1 MCPLQRQRCNTPT
14 IALKTNRTNLAMYL
28 TPVDT
33 ACRGIGHERGLAAD
47 TDWFE
52 TQFSSE
58 QACRDYLSGLSWHDG
73 FTWPA
78 GLNRT
83 VWETAQHPQ
92 ICGECGCQTLTT

>member
-1 MCPLQRQRCNTPT
+1 
-14 IALKTNRTNLAMYL
+14 MYL
-28 TPVDT
+28 TPADT
-33 ACRGIGHERGLAAD
+33 TCCGIGHGRRLAAD
-47 TDWFE
+47 VDWFE
-52 TQFSSE
+52 TQFSTE
-58 QACRDYLSGLSWHDG
+58 QVCCDYLSGLSWHDG